1 MKIVKIILGLLVT
14 LAIVVAIVVFFGLSK
29 INGIV
34 EKAIETVGTETLQTS
49 VNVSSV
55 DIKLVEGKGQ
65 INGITIA
72 NPKGYSSNNLL
83 SVGDIGLQI
92 DIESLPGNVKVIKE
106 IYVDAVQLRAEQ
118 KNITDTNIQALIDNM
133 KRSSSGSS
141 SNSDNSQ
148 SSGSGPDVRLM
159 IEKLRFGESSLT
171 LETEKYGGKT
181 LKIPG
186 YTQTNI
192 GNKTKGLAPDEIGP
206 IIVSSIL
213 NKAQKAVKRELREAA
228 KDKAE
233 EKLKDKL
240 KEKLGDKISSDDVDK
255 LKGLFK

>member
-1 MKIVKIILGLLVT
+1 MKIVKIILGLL
-14 LAIVVAIVVFFGLSK
+14 AVAIILIAIAVFFVLK
-29 INGIV
+29 NINGIV
-34 EKAIETVGTETLQTS
+34 EEAIESVGTDTLQTS

-55 DIKLVEGKGQ
+55 DIKLVEGKGE
-65 INGITIA
+65 ISGITIA
-72 NPKGYSSNNLL
+72 NPKGYSGNSLL
-83 SVGDIGLQI
+83 SVGDVGLQI
-92 DIESLPGNVKVIKE
+92 DIESLPGDVKVIKE

-133 KRSSSGSS
+133 KSSGGDSSSSS
-141 SNSDNSQ
+141 ASSQ
-148 SSGSGPDVRLM
+148 SSGSEPEVRLM

-171 LETEKYGGKT
+171 LETEKYGGKSLT
-181 LKIPG
+181 IPG

-192 GNKTKGLAPDEIGP
+192 GNKTKGLAPEEIAP
-206 IIVSSIL
+206 IIVNSIL
-213 NKAQKAVKRELREAA
+213 KKAQKAVKKELGDLA

-233 EKLKDKL
+233 EKLKEKL